1 MLNQIRTKTGVITI
15 VCTLLIY
22 IYNRTTLLTPSTS
35 SCSHDSSDDLS
46 EYSKELSE
54 LRHDLN
60 LLKKKI
66 AHIEQTLTSSTLLST
81 ILPCVQTIISRFT
94 SLSSSFILYSF
105 FLYLFHLCVFNPSTT
120 QTIKLLHVINIISY
134 SLISILYTSLQQFH
148 YSNLA
153 WLLFVLLL
161 VRIYIH

>member
-1 MLNQIRTKTGVITI
+1 MLNHIRTKTGVITV

-22 IYNRTTLLTPSTS
+22 IYNRTTLFTPNTS
-35 SCSHDSSDDLS
+35 SCSHEASDDLS
-46 EYSKELSE
+46 KYSEELSE

-60 LLKKKI
+60 ILKKKI
-66 AHIEQTLTSSTLLST
+66 AYIEQSLTSSTLLST
-81 ILPCVQTIISRFT
+81 ILPCVQTIVSRLT

-134 SLISILYTSLQQFH
+134 SLISILYTSLQHVH
-148 YSNLA
+148 YSYLA
-153 WLLFVLLL
+153 WLLFVLLF
-161 VRIYIH
+161 VRIYIY